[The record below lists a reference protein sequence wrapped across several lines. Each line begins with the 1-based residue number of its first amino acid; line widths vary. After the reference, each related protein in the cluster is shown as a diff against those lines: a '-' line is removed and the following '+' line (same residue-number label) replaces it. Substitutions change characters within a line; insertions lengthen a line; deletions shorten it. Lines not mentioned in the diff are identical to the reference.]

1 MTIFSFEMPRL
12 VGALLS
18 RLTFDF
24 ACTGQQWVPHPVL
37 GRFTAWRSGARS

>member
-24 ACTGQQWVPHPVL
+24 ACTGQQWAPHPVL
-37 GRFTAWRSGARS
+37 ARFTSGRSGARS

>member
-24 ACTGQQWVPHPVL
+24 ACTGQQFALHPVL
-37 GRFTAWRSGARS
+37 TRLAA